1 MSSPTSPT
9 APPTT
14 APPTTAASRAAPP
27 RVPTGERLELTHVVV
42 PLLKGVVYQDDNT
55 TLWQQVHR
63 HRTQVTDHMATMG
76 LDLVIDEAEGFA
88 YLRQME
94 HDDVDIPRLVPR
106 HRLSLRVSLLL
117 ALLRKR
123 LAEFD
128 ASSSDPRLILTR
140 DQIVEL
146 LQLHLPS
153 SDNVVR
159 LVADVDAL
167 ITKVIDLGFLR
178 KVRGQEHTYEVR
190 RIIKAYIDAE
200 WLAGLDA
207 RLRDYVSA
215 LEGER

>member
-1 MSSPTSPT
+1 MTQPTRLPT
-9 APPTT
+9 ED
-14 APPTTAASRAAPP
+14 
-27 RVPTGERLELTHVVV
+27 RVELTQVVV

-55 TLWQQVHR
+55 TVWQQVHR
-63 HRTQVTDHMATMG
+63 HRTQITDHMATMG
-76 LDLVIDEAEGFA
+76 LDLVIDESEGYA

-94 HDDVDIPRLVPR
+94 HDDLDIPRLVPR

-140 DQIVEL
+140 DDIVEL
-146 LQLHLPS
+146 MQLHLRS

-167 ITKVIDLGFLR
+167 ISKAIDLGFVR
-178 KVRGQEHTYEVR
+178 KVRGQDHTYEVR

-207 RLRDYVSA
+207 RLSDYARA

>member
-1 MSSPTSPT
+1 VSSAISSVSPSPST
-9 APPTT
+9 PG
-14 APPTTAASRAAPP
+14 RL
-27 RVPTGERLELTHVVV
+27 PTGERLELTHVVV
-42 PLLKGVVYQDDNT
+42 PLLKGVVYQDDNAA
-55 TLWQQVHR
+55 LWHEVHR
-63 HRTQVTDHMATMG
+63 HRTQVADHMATMG
-76 LDLVIDEAEGFA
+76 LDLVVDEAEGFA

-94 HDDVDIPRLVPR
+94 HDDLDIPRLVPR
-106 HRLSLRVSLLL
+106 HRLSLRVSLML

-140 DQIVEL
+140 DAIVEL
-146 LQLHLPS
+146 MQLHLPAS
-153 SDNVVR
+153 NNVVR

-167 ITKVIDLGFLR
+167 INKTIELGFVR

-207 RLRDYVSA
+207 RLSDYARA
-215 LEGER
+215 LEGQR

>member
-1 MSSPTSPT
+1 M
-9 APPTT
+9 
-14 APPTTAASRAAPP
+14 
-27 RVPTGERLELTHVVV
+27 ELTQVVV

-55 TLWQQVHR
+55 TVWQQVHR
-63 HRTQVTDHMATMG
+63 HRTQITDHMATMG
-76 LDLVIDEAEGFA
+76 LDLVIDESEGYA
-88 YLRQME
+88 YLRQMK
-94 HDDVDIPRLVPR
+94 HDDLDIPRLVPR

-140 DQIVEL
+140 DDIVEL
-146 LQLHLPS
+146 MQLHLPS

-167 ITKVIDLGFLR
+167 ISKAIDLGFVR
-178 KVRGQEHTYEVR
+178 KVRGQDHTYEVR

-207 RLRDYVSA
+207 RLSDYARA

>member
-1 MSSPTSPT
+1 MSSPSSST
-9 APPTT
+9 APSSP
-14 APPTTAASRAAPP
+14 APSPRAAPP
-27 RVPTGERLELTHVVV
+27 RVPSGERLELTHVVV
-42 PLLKGVVYQDDNT
+42 PLLKGVVYEDDNT

-140 DQIVEL
+140 DQMVEL

-167 ITKVIDLGFLR
+167 ITKVVDLGFLR
-178 KVRGQEHTYEVR
+178 KVRGQEHAYEVR

-207 RLRDYVSA
+207 RLRDYLSA
-215 LEGER
+215 LEGVR

>member
-1 MSSPTSPT
+1 MSSP
-9 APPTT
+9 
-14 APPTTAASRAAPP
+14 SRAPAD
-27 RVPTGERLELTHVVV
+27 ERLEVTQVVV

-55 TLWQQVHR
+55 PLWQGIHR
-63 HRTQVTDHMATMG
+63 HRTQVIDHMSTMG
-76 LDLVIDEAEGFA
+76 LDLVIDEAEGYA
-88 YLRQME
+88 YLRQMD
-94 HDDVDIPRLVPR
+94 HDDLDIPRLVPR

-128 ASSSDPRLILTR
+128 SSSSDPRLILTR
-140 DQIVEL
+140 DDIVEL
-146 LQLHLPS
+146 MALHLPS

-167 ITKVIDLGFLR
+167 INKTIELGFVR

-207 RLRDYVSA
+207 RLGDYAQA
-215 LEGER
+215 LEGQR

>member
-1 MSSPTSPT
+1 MSSQ
-9 APPTT
+9 
-14 APPTTAASRAAPP
+14 P
-27 RVPTGERLELTHVVV
+27 RVPTGERLELTQVVV

-55 TLWQQVHR
+55 VLWQEVHR
-63 HRTQVTDHMATMG
+63 QRTQVTDHMAAMG

-88 YLRQME
+88 FLRQME
-94 HDDVDIPRLVPR
+94 HDDIDIPRLVPR

-128 ASSSDPRLILTR
+128 SSSSDPRLILTR
-140 DQIVEL
+140 DDIVGL

-153 SDNVVR
+153 TDNVVR

-167 ITKVIDLGFLR
+167 INKVIDLGFMR

-190 RIIKAYIDAE
+190 RIIKAYIDAQ

-207 RLRDYVSA
+207 RLTDYAEA
-215 LEGER
+215 LEGQR

>member
-1 MSSPTSPT
+1 MTQPTRLPT
-9 APPTT
+9 ED
-14 APPTTAASRAAPP
+14 
-27 RVPTGERLELTHVVV
+27 RVELTQVVV

-55 TLWQQVHR
+55 TVWQQVHR
-63 HRTQVTDHMATMG
+63 HRTQITDHMATMG
-76 LDLVIDEAEGFA
+76 LDLVIDESEGYA

-94 HDDVDIPRLVPR
+94 HDDLDIPRLVPR

-140 DQIVEL
+140 DDIVEL
-146 LQLHLPS
+146 MQLHLPS

-167 ITKVIDLGFLR
+167 ISKAIDLGFVR
-178 KVRGQEHTYEVR
+178 KVRGQDHTYEVR

-207 RLRDYVSA
+207 RLSDYARA

>member
-1 MSSPTSPT
+1 MSSPPSPV
-9 APPTT
+9 APSTT
-14 APPTTAASRAAPP
+14 ASSRTAPP

-55 TLWQQVHR
+55 ALWQQVHR

-207 RLRDYVSA
+207 RLRDYASA

>member
-1 MSSPTSPT
+1 MTQPTRLPT
-9 APPTT
+9 ED
-14 APPTTAASRAAPP
+14 
-27 RVPTGERLELTHVVV
+27 RVELTQVVV

-55 TLWQQVHR
+55 TVWQQVHR
-63 HRTQVTDHMATMG
+63 HRTQITDHMATMG
-76 LDLVIDEAEGFA
+76 LDLVIDESEGYA
-88 YLRQME
+88 YLRQMK
-94 HDDVDIPRLVPR
+94 HDDLDIPRLVPR

-140 DQIVEL
+140 DDIVEL
-146 LQLHLPS
+146 MQLHLPS

-167 ITKVIDLGFLR
+167 ISKAIDLGFVR
-178 KVRGQEHTYEVR
+178 KVRGQDHTYEVR

-207 RLRDYVSA
+207 RLSDYARA

>member
-1 MSSPTSPT
+1 MSS
-9 APPTT
+9 
-14 APPTTAASRAAPP
+14 PP
-27 RVPTGERLELTHVVV
+27 RVPTGERLELTQVVV

-55 TLWQQVHR
+55 LVWQEVHR
-63 HRTQVTDHMATMG
+63 QRSQVTDHMAAMG

-88 YLRQME
+88 FLRQME
-94 HDDVDIPRLVPR
+94 HDDIDIPRLIPR

-128 ASSSDPRLILTR
+128 SANSDPRLILTR
-140 DQIVEL
+140 DDIVEL

-153 SDNVVR
+153 TDNVVR
-159 LVADVDAL
+159 LVADVDTL
-167 ITKVIDLGFLR
+167 INKVIDLGFMR

-190 RIIKAYIDAE
+190 RIIKAYIDAQ

-207 RLRDYVSA
+207 RLSDYAQA
-215 LEGER
+215 LEGQR